1 MGSVDDLSAEE
12 NHNRSQRSDSVTERA
27 QTKQKEDREWVPVI
41 LKRSDESRRH
51 PDDTL
56 EHTIREGLEQLNR
69 QTLSLFISAI
79 AAGLILGF
87 SVMAVGIVQ
96 SYFGSSDVGLLE
108 RFLTALVYPLGFVVC
123 VMSGAELFTEHT
135 ATAVYPVLDR
145 RSSVPRL
152 LRLWSLVLGGNLVG
166 AFISALLLIAVEDVV
181 GASEGYVAIGIH
193 LLEYGNPTLFASAL
207 LAGWLMAQGAWLVMA
222 TPPALTQVVCI
233 YLVTFLIGLGPL
245 HHAIA
250 GSVEIF
256 VAYLISDSITLLESL
271 RFISVAVAGNLFGGA
286 CFVALLN
293 YAHVRRT
300 RTVNERKGS
309 IPTK

>member
-1 MGSVDDLSAEE
+1 MGHTDELSEKE
-12 NHNRSQRSDSVTERA
+12 HKRRPSDSQTERA
-27 QTKQKEDREWVPVI
+27 QTKKREDREWVPVI

-56 EHTIREGLEQLNR
+56 EHTIQEGLEQLNR

-96 SYFGSSDVGLLE
+96 SYFSDPEALLLE

-152 LRLWSLVLGGNLVG
+152 LRLWGLVLGGNLVG
-166 AFISALLLIAVEDVV
+166 AYCSAVLLISVDEVV
-181 GASEGYVAIGIH
+181 HASKGYMAIGIH
-193 LLEYGNPTLFASAL
+193 LLEYGNATLFASAL

-250 GSVEIF
+250 GSVEMF
-256 VAYLISDSITLLESL
+256 VAWMISDEITLAESL
-271 RFISVAVAGNLFGGA
+271 RFIGMAVFGNLFGGS

-300 RTVNERKGS
+300 RKVVKEGEREAG
-309 IPTK
+309 